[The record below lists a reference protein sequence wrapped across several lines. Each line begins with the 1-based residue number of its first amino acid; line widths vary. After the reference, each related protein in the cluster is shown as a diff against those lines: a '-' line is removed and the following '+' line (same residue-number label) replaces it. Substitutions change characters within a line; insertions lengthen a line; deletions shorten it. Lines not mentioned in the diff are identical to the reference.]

1 MQGSV
6 QLGEN
11 AIAPIRARDTTE
23 FTRRRRIVSQT
34 RERDWQM
41 IAVGVLSLIA
51 GVVVL
56 LWSYAHNYVLAYNDA
71 QSHLKIARRVIDN
84 RTPGFVQLGTVW
96 LPVPHVMMLPFIWIN
111 TLWHTGL
118 AGSFVGLFCLVITA
132 VALFATMKLLTG
144 RALIGW
150 AAVIVLLTNPS
161 WMYIQTT
168 ALTEPVLLMSMTAAS
183 YFLIRWVK
191 DGAERATTL
200 FVAGSLAALAVGSRY
215 DGWVFAIACAVLV
228 AITVAI
234 RTHNAQRMEG
244 YTLAYAVVPLYAM
257 GLWLLYNWIYFGDP
271 LSFQRSAFSAAFAQI
286 DFEAKG
292 LLPTKGNL
300 IMSLSV
306 YNWDLLDVNGWVMT
320 VLTVVGILVYLA
332 VTRFKYDSIVTYSF
346 LSTYVFNVAAL
357 YLAQSIVYVEQVEPI
372 QVFNVR
378 YALPLLPGTAVF
390 VAYLFHRI
398 SLRLGNLIGITLFA
412 LVLVLQGAQW
422 VPGWPETS
430 VKVLQEGL
438 GNQRGSLSVR
448 QVANYLNKNYDG
460 GGLLVDDSKST
471 VLTIANINIR
481 EYIATFSGKL
491 WFQCLIDPTPYARY
505 VIYNKPQ
512 GDTILSQN
520 NDIITE
526 RVKSNPNFFEN
537 YTPVFNTDFIT
548 VYKRTSDI

>member
-6 QLGEN
+6 QLGEQ
-11 AIAPIRARDTTE
+11 AVVAPSRARNSAE
-23 FTRRRRIVSQT
+23 FARRRTVTEVQT
-34 RERDWQM
+34 RDYQPL
-41 IAVGVLSLIA
+41 IVGLVSLVSGALVL
-51 GVVVL
+51 V
-56 LWSYAHNYVLAYNDA
+56 WSFSHNYVLAYNDS
-71 QSHLKIARRVIDN
+71 QSHLKIARRVFDN

-96 LPVPHVMMLPFIWIN
+96 LPIPHIMMLPFILFPK
-111 TLWHTGL
+111 LWHTGL
-118 AGSFVGLFCLVITA
+118 AGSFVGLFCLVVTA
-132 VALFATMKLLTG
+132 ISLFATMKLLTG

-150 AAVIVLLTNPS
+150 AAVIILLTNPS

-168 ALTEPVLLMSMTAAS
+168 ALTEPVLVMSMTAAS
-183 YFLIRWVK
+183 YFLISWVK
-191 DGAERATTL
+191 SGAERSTTL
-200 FVAGSLAALAVGSRY
+200 LVAGSLAALAVGSRY
-215 DGWVFAIACAVLV
+215 DGWFYAVACAILV
-228 AITVAI
+228 AITVAL
-234 RTHNAQRMEG
+234 RSHNAQRMEG
-244 YTLAYAVVPLYAM
+244 YTLAYGVVPAYAM

-292 LLPTKGNL
+292 LLPTKHNL

-306 YNWDLLDVNGWVMT
+306 YNWDVVDVNGWVIT
-320 VLTVVGILVYLA
+320 LLGIAGIAVYIA

-346 LSTYVFNVAAL
+346 LSVYVFNVLAL
-357 YLAQSIVYVEQVEPI
+357 YLAQSIIYVDQVEPI

-378 YALPLLPGTAVF
+378 YALPLLPGAAVF
-390 VAYLFHRI
+390 VAYLFHRL
-398 SLRLGNLIGITLFA
+398 SLRLGTFAGVALFA
-412 LVLVLQGAQW
+412 LMLVLQGVQW

-430 VKVLQEGL
+430 VKVLEEGL

-448 QVANYLNKNYDG
+448 QVSDYLNKNYDG
-460 GGLLVDDSKST
+460 GGILVDDSKST
-471 VLTIANINIR
+471 VLTIANLNIR
-481 EYIATFSGKL
+481 EYIATFSGSL
-491 WFQCLIDPTPYARY
+491 WFKALVDPTPYARY

-548 VYKRTSDI
+548 IYKRTSDI